1 VASPTRAE
9 LEARLRSLERAA
21 RRREK
26 VLGALRASETR
37 YRSLIERSDDLIMT
51 CRLDGTITEVNQAA
65 ASILGRAPDQVIG
78 RNLATILTPASLAAV
93 NERVR
98 RAVAGERL
106 PRIFEAE
113 AVRADG
119 TTVPLEGWARLI
131 RDADGKPVEHHGV
144 YSDVTERKQAEAA
157 LRAGEERYR
166 GLVDNT
172 QDGIATFT
180 LDGVITSANHAY
192 GVMTGWPTDE
202 LIGRNY
208 ADLQTPE
215 VRRELDERT
224 RRALAGE
231 RLSSI
236 FEFTGVR
243 RDGTT
248 YACEART
255 RFIRSAEGVP
265 VGWQGLYRDI
275 TERKRAEAALRESE
289 ERYQALYREAEER
302 NRALATALDQQT
314 ATSDILHV
322 ISRSQTDVQPVF
334 QAIIDSAA
342 RLLRA
347 HSGALSRLMDGR
359 IVLAAWTA
367 GDEPGEAAL
376 KANYPMSLDSGTSH
390 ALTIQARAPFN
401 VVDCETDPRLTEA
414 GRRTARARGYRSQA
428 LVPMLRHDEP
438 VGAISV
444 TRGEPGGFGED
455 EIALL
460 QTFADQAVIA
470 IENARLLSELQASN
484 RELSTALDTQTAT
497 SDILRVISRSQT
509 NVQPVFDAIVASAV
523 RLLGAYTGT
532 LTRKAGDQIELAAL
546 TSTDDAGD
554 AALRALFPRPL
565 HSESP
570 HAWAIR
576 DRAPLNIAD
585 AQTDPRLP
593 ETSHAY
599 ARVRGYRSWVTVPML
614 HHDAAVGTI
623 AVSRREA
630 GGFTDDEIAL
640 LKTFADQAVI
650 AIENVR
656 LFNELE
662 GRNRDLTA
670 TSEILRVISSSPTDV
685 QPVFDTIVRSAV
697 QLCDGLFSVLH
708 RFDGELIHHVAQHNY
723 TPEALE
729 AANRIFPAR
738 PTRALGTGRA
748 ILECAVVHIPD
759 VEGDPEYQHQRLAR
773 VVGYRSGL
781 WVPMLREGAPIG
793 VITVARA
800 EPGPFSDSEIEL
812 LKTFADQAVIAVENV
827 RLFNELEARTSELTR
842 SVDQLTALGEISQ
855 AVSSTLDVET
865 VLQTIVSRASQLA
878 GADGCAIYEYDD
890 ATEAFHIRATHNL
903 DPGLVG
909 TLRASPLRKGEGAMG
924 RAAETRE
931 PTQIADIAA
940 PGAYQSHIRD
950 TLLGAGYRALL
961 SVPLLRE
968 GEVIGSLSL
977 NRRVPGEFPP
987 EAVEVL
993 KTFAT
998 QSALAI
1004 QNARLFREI
1013 ADKSAQLEAASR
1025 HKSEFLANMSHEL
1038 RTPLNAI
1045 IGFSEVLNERM
1056 FGELNEKQDEYLKDI
1071 HASGQHLLSLINDI
1085 LDLSKIEAGRMELEL
1100 THFDLPQAIDN
1111 ALTLVRERAGRRGIA
1126 LHQAVDEGLGQV
1138 TGDERKIK
1146 QVLLNLLSNAL
1157 KFTPEGGRIDVRA
1170 GIADGMAEISV
1181 TDTGIGIAGEHHDA
1195 VFEEFR
1201 QVGEADRKAEGTGL
1215 GLALCRKF
1223 VELHGG
1229 QIWVKSQIGL
1239 GSTFA
1244 FTLPLDSSP

>member
-1 VASPTRAE
+1 
-9 LEARLRSLERAA
+9 
-21 RRREK
+21 
-26 VLGALRASETR
+26 
-37 YRSLIERSDDLIMT
+37 
-51 CRLDGTITEVNQAA
+51 
-65 ASILGRAPDQVIG
+65 
-78 RNLATILTPASLAAV
+78 
-93 NERVR
+93 
-98 RAVAGERL
+98 
-106 PRIFEAE
+106 
-113 AVRADG
+113 VRADG

-662 GRNRDLTA
+662 GRNRDLSEALEQQTA
-670 TSEILRVISSSPTDV
+670 TSAILRVMSESPTDT
-685 QPVFDTIVRSAV
+685 QPVFDAIADRALR
-697 QLCDGLFSVLH
+697 LCDASVAGVLM
-708 RFDGELIHHVAQHNY
+708 FDGELLHIVARANF
-723 TPEALE
+723 EADS
-729 AANRIFPAR
+729 AIDRAFPMR
-738 PTRALGTGRA
+738 PSYGGSASARA
-748 ILECAVVHIPD
+748 ILTRQIIHFPD
-759 VEGDPEYQHQRLAR
+759 VLADPTYDLPQPAAVSGFRAALA
-773 VVGYRSGL
+773 
-781 WVPMLREGAPIG
+781 VPMLRDEKPVGC
-793 VITVARA
+793 ITVGRPQA
-800 EPGPFSDSEIEL
+800 GGYSERQIAL
-812 LKTFADQAVIAVENV
+812 LQTFADQAVIAIENV
-827 RLFNELEARTSELTR
+827 RLFKELQARTTELTR

-903 DPGLVG
+903 DPGLVE
-909 TLRASPLRKGEGAMG
+909 TLRAS
-924 RAAETRE
+924 
-931 PTQIADIAA
+931 
-940 PGAYQSHIRD
+940 
-950 TLLGAGYRALL
+950 
-961 SVPLLRE
+961 
-968 GEVIGSLSL
+968 
-977 NRRVPGEFPP
+977 
-987 EAVEVL
+987 
-993 KTFAT
+993 
-998 QSALAI
+998 
-1004 QNARLFREI
+1004 
-1013 ADKSAQLEAASR
+1013 
-1025 HKSEFLANMSHEL
+1025 
-1038 RTPLNAI
+1038 
-1045 IGFSEVLNERM
+1045 
-1056 FGELNEKQDEYLKDI
+1056 
-1071 HASGQHLLSLINDI
+1071 
-1085 LDLSKIEAGRMELEL
+1085 
-1100 THFDLPQAIDN
+1100 
-1111 ALTLVRERAGRRGIA
+1111 
-1126 LHQAVDEGLGQV
+1126 
-1138 TGDERKIK
+1138 
-1146 QVLLNLLSNAL
+1146 
-1157 KFTPEGGRIDVRA
+1157 
-1170 GIADGMAEISV
+1170 GM
-1181 TDTGIGIAGEHHDA
+1181 
-1195 VFEEFR
+1195 
-1201 QVGEADRKAEGTGL
+1201 
-1215 GLALCRKF
+1215 
-1223 VELHGG
+1223 
-1229 QIWVKSQIGL
+1229 
-1239 GSTFA
+1239 
-1244 FTLPLDSSP
+1244 